1 VSEPITPRQFHDAA
15 GTEDWRVIGEGA
27 CTCFRT
33 GSFAAGT
40 RLAQAIGELPSEH
53 PPDLDLRADAVTVR
67 LITIT
72 DKEFGLS
79 SADVELA
86 REISAVARRL
96 GVAADPSSVQTVQV
110 TIDALVSTD
119 VMPFWRAVLGYVDRS
134 DSPDDLVD
142 AHGRGASFWFQ
153 TMDAPRPQRN
163 RLHIDVWVPE
173 ELGPARV
180 DAALAAG
187 GRLVSDAHAPSWW
200 VLADVE
206 GNEVC
211 VATTGDRS

>member
-72 DKEFGLS
+72 DQEFGLS

-119 VMPFWRAVLGYVDRS
+119 VMPFWRAVLGYE
-134 DSPDDLVD
+134 PAGEEDLVD
-142 AHGRGASFWFQ
+142 PHTGGPALWFQ
-153 TMDAPRPQRN
+153 DMDAPRPQRN
-163 RLHIDVWVPE
+163 RIHLDLCLAPE
-173 ELGPARV
+173 LVEARV
-180 DAALAAG
+180 AAGVAAG
-187 GRLVSDAHAPSWW
+187 GRIVFDKGAPMWW
-200 VLADVE
+200 TLADPE
-206 GNEVC
+206 GNEVDITSM
-211 VATTGDRS
+211 AHRD